1 MSRAFDAGYIEG
13 VPVKRVVQ
21 GVLGPASVVA
31 VVACHGMTAPAAW
44 ARPDAKQL
52 AAATETGM
60 AYTCARGFWT
70 NVVSAASTAYTVEVD
85 GIPVQHL
92 EVARGSTVSKR
103 LRQGL
108 ESFGV
113 EGAQHSATMTDAAGK
128 VVATLS
134 FSSACSGYTPTP
146 LSWQVKR
153 VMSKIPREIRR
164 GQVVRLPS
172 HAKGTTSPVPG
183 YGPTAPVSYNIRG
196 LDGKG
201 NRVARVFY
209 RGTDRKAQWFL
220 KGLSA
225 GYAVL
230 GVGIGD
236 PSLQGGTADLLV
248 KVIGK

>member
-1 MSRAFDAGYIEG
+1 M
-13 VPVKRVVQ
+13 KRVVQ
-21 GVLGPASVVA
+21 GGLGLASMAA
-31 VVACHGMTAPAAW
+31 VVAGHGVTAFAFD
-44 ARPDAKQL
+44 ARAHAGQL
-52 AAATETGM
+52 APATETGV
-60 AYTCARGFWT
+60 AFTCDKVFWT
-70 NVVSAASTAYTVEVD
+70 NLVNAASTAYTVEVD

-92 EVARGSTVSKR
+92 EVARGSTLSKR

-128 VVATLS
+128 VVSTLS
-134 FSSACSGYTPTP
+134 FRSACPGYAPTS

-153 VMSKIPREIRR
+153 VVAKIPREIRR
-164 GQVVRLPS
+164 GQVIRLPS

-183 YGPTAPVSYNIRG
+183 YGPTAPMGYNIRG

-209 RGTDRKAQWFL
+209 RGTDRKAQSFL
-220 KGLSA
+220 KGLST

-230 GVGIGD
+230 GVSIGD
-236 PSLQGGTADLLV
+236 PSLQGGTAALLV
-248 KVIGK
+248 KVTGK